1 MDFTKLKSKYITTNS
16 YEKLSEKEK
25 EKFHKQLN
33 KLNFDFILNSIL
45 NNTQGNISPISV
57 LKTDEIEKNKE
68 SYYKVGINAL
78 KDGKV
83 AMVSL
88 AGGMGT
94 RLGSNSPKG
103 TYNVGITKDLYI
115 FECQITQLLNI
126 VKECGNWIYLFIMT
140 SEKNH
145 DETIEFLK
153 SKNYFGY
160 NEKYIVF
167 FNQEMSPTT
176 DFEGNVLMENNY
188 TISTS
193 PNGNGGW
200 YSSMIKEGLMD
211 IINQNGIE
219 YLNVYSIDNVLQK
232 MADPYFIGATILSN
246 VDCGAKVIKK
256 AYPDEKLGVI
266 CLENNHPSITEYY
279 ELTDELRTSKDEYG
293 NYKYDYGVI
302 LNYLFKKSSLDK
314 IASVGFPV
322 HKVAKK
328 IPYINDKGDLIEPSE
343 PNGYKYETLILDMIK
358 LLDTCLPYEVIRE
371 KEFAPIK
378 NLHGVDSVDTARE
391 LLIKNGIKL

>member
-279 ELTDELRTSKDEYG
+279 ELTDELRNSKDEYG

>member
-1 MDFTKLKSKYITTNS
+1 MDSTKFKNTYINTKN

-45 NNTQGNISPISV
+45 NNEQGSISPINV
-57 LKTDEIEKNKE
+57 LKVNEIEKNKE

-78 KDGKV
+78 KEGKV

-103 TYNVGITKDLYI
+103 TYNVGITRDLYI
-115 FECQITQLLNI
+115 FECQIKELLKI

-145 DETIEFLK
+145 DETVSFLK
-153 SKNYFGY
+153 NKNYFGY

-176 DFEGNVLMENNY
+176 DFEGNILMENNY

-200 YSSMIKEGLMD
+200 YSSMIKEGLMN
-211 IINQNGIE
+211 ILEQNNIE

-279 ELTDELRTSKDEYG
+279 ELTDELRNSKDEEG

-314 IASVGFPV
+314 IATVGFPV

-328 IPYINDKGDLIEPSE
+328 IPYINDNGNLIEPSE

-358 LLDTCLPYEVIRE
+358 LLDSCLPYEVIRE

>member
-1 MDFTKLKSKYITTNS
+1 MDAIKFKGKYLTTEK

-25 EKFHKQLN
+25 EHFHKQLN

-45 NNTQGNISPISV
+45 NNNQGRISPINV
-57 LKTDEIEKNKE
+57 LKVKDIEEKKNE
-68 SYYKVGINAL
+68 YYKKGIEAL
-78 KDGKV
+78 KEGKI

-103 TYNVGITKDLYI
+103 TYNIGITKDLYI
-115 FECQITQLLNI
+115 FECQISELLSV

-145 DETIEFLK
+145 DETVKFLK
-153 SKNYFGY
+153 DKNYFGY
-160 NEKYIVF
+160 NEKYIIF

-176 DFEGNVLMENNY
+176 DFEGNILMENNY

-211 IINQNGIE
+211 IINENGIE
-219 YLNVYSIDNVLQK
+219 YFNVYSIDNVLQK
-232 MADPYFIGATILSN
+232 MADPYFIGATLLNN

-266 CLENNHPSITEYY
+266 CLEDNHPSITEYY
-279 ELTDELRTSKDEYG
+279 ELTDELRNSKDENG
-293 NYKYDYGVI
+293 NYMYDYGVI

-314 IASVGFPV
+314 IASIGFPV

-328 IPYINDKGDLIEPSE
+328 IPYTNENGNLIEPSE

-358 LLDTCLPYEVIRE
+358 LLDSCLPYEVIRE

-391 LLIKNGIKL
+391 LLVKNGVKL

>member
-1 MDFTKLKSKYITTNS
+1 MDIKDFSKEYKTTSNYKKLT
-16 YEKLSEKEK
+16 EKEK
-25 EKFHKQLN
+25 IALHKQLS
-33 KLNFDFILNSIL
+33 KVNFSFITNSLLNS
-45 NNTQGNISPISV
+45 NKGHISPIEV
-57 LKTDEIEKNKE
+57 LKQEEIQKRKND
-68 SYYKVGINAL
+68 YYNRGIQAL

-83 AMVSL
+83 AMVTL

-94 RLGSNSPKG
+94 RLGSNRPKG
-103 TYNVGITKDLYI
+103 TYNIGITKDLFI
-115 FECQITQLLNI
+115 FECQIKQLLSI

-140 SEKNH
+140 SEKNYE
-145 DETIEFLK
+145 ETTKFLK
-153 SKNYFGY
+153 DKDYFGY
-160 NEKYIVF
+160 NKDYVIF

-176 DFEGNVLMENNY
+176 DFEGNLLMENNY

-200 YSSMIKEGLMD
+200 YSSMISEGLMD
-211 IINQNGIE
+211 VIVSNGIE

-232 MADPYFIGATILSN
+232 MADPCFIGATIIN
-246 VDCGAKVIKK
+246 DVDCGAKVIKK

-266 CLENNHPSITEYY
+266 CLEDNHPSITEYY
-279 ELTDELRTSKDEYG
+279 ELSDELRNAKDEFG
-293 NYKYDYGVI
+293 NYKYEYGVI

-328 IPYINDKGDLIEPSE
+328 IPYINDKGILIEPDE
-343 PNGYKYETLILDMIK
+343 PNGYKYETLILDMIR

-378 NLHGVDSVDTARE
+378 NLHGVDSVDTARD
-391 LLIKNGIKL
+391 LLRKNGIKL

>member
-1 MDFTKLKSKYITTNS
+1 MDTTKFKNTYINTKN
-16 YEKLSEKEK
+16 YEKLSEIEK

-45 NNTQGNISPISV
+45 SNKQGNISPINV
-57 LKTDEIEKNKE
+57 LKTNEIEKNKD

-78 KDGKV
+78 KEGKI

-103 TYNVGITKDLYI
+103 TYNVGITRDLYI
-115 FECQITQLLNI
+115 FECQITQLLKI

-145 DETIEFLK
+145 DETVSFLK
-153 SKNYFGY
+153 DKNYFGY
-160 NEKYIVF
+160 NEKYIIF

-211 IINQNGIE
+211 ILEQNNIE

-232 MADPYFIGATILSN
+232 MADPYFIGATILNN

-279 ELTDELRTSKDEYG
+279 ELTDELRNSKDEEG

-302 LNYLFKKSSLDK
+302 LNYLFKKASLDK
-314 IASVGFPV
+314 IATVGFPV

-328 IPYINDKGDLIEPSE
+328 IPYINDNGNLIEPSE